1 MSVKQLFG
9 SVDGQPKLVILDE
22 ALKGLKWRGEQDRVE
37 RRVSGEAD
45 NMTSTAQFALRRMIE
60 QCLGSVPA
68 QSCFESPRKP
78 GMPPTAASS

>member
-1 MSVKQLFG
+1 MKQLFG

-22 ALKGLKWRGEQDRVE
+22 AFKGLKSRGEQDGVE

-60 QCLGSVPA
+60 QCLDSVPA
-68 QSCFESPRKP
+68 QSSLESRRKP
-78 GMPPTAASS
+78 GTLPTAALY